1 MFSLR
6 SYVYQLMLIIKRQK
20 SITLITAKIAEY
32 NCKFMSERLK
42 IYNLADVREF
52 PGALK
57 DYLCQKII
65 TSGNVVQLW
74 YNFTSFFIS

>member
-1 MFSLR
+1 M
-6 SYVYQLMLIIKRQK
+6 
-20 SITLITAKIAEY
+20 AEY